1 MKDMVLLHKTLQN
14 LDNQS
19 NFTFNIEEHYSINF
33 KFSLGSV
40 LNDTDFICKN
50 NFLTNDELM
59 TLRLD
64 LIKTC
69 LNNFKHISKYETGVE
84 IKKFFYIHF
93 IFANKFQLSSK
104 LTIFIIENFNK
115 LSNLLDSP
123 YSPNKQ
129 KQLYQHHFKTLNQKD
144 KSIPDLEIPSKKLKL
159 TIESS
164 NEYNNYNNKSTIQ
177 ANSDSSIGFSFSS
190 DWISELFKALL
201 ETVFAKKIDEEDN
214 KIYNRLLINSFFKNI
229 MNIIES
235 LNNKN
240 IQILLNKLNNKIED
254 TEVFEII
261 CSSFDKMIKVLI
273 SKGKETEVLV
283 KMIFERK
290 KLIEEWIFKT
300 SSLKKTSDAKLVKI
314 NLNDSI
320 NETINTTKTSNRRN
334 SDGNTYNK
342 SNFFLNWRAIN
353 GYLNSIGLILSNN
366 IENYSNELKYII
378 KEILHK
384 IQLNQN
390 YQVEKTLCCLLANL
404 YKGLNNIA
412 RDDLIEDIITN
423 LAKNKNFYIRR
434 FFIVFCEDF
443 LTEYS
448 FKLFHSTKLYSTL
461 LKKLRDPLLVVNA
474 LDLLWKVYP
483 FIESNIELKKELN
496 IQLDYIKAS
505 YSQSQQLQ
513 GKRNLKNIQEIEKF
527 IENEENI
534 YSFDIKDILSK
545 DERKYEVQLEELCKN
560 DNQQEFSVTSSF
572 INLIPNG
579 NTIITNPSIKNSAND
594 LKTKSY
600 KLNSNT
606 NTYKLS
612 INEVKTIPVSRKPIS
627 SKDIPKA
634 KLNPIKTTPLRYS
647 IGNTSSKTP
656 TLKGTVGGLN
666 PIKTKLSSNDKLRRN
681 SDFDKK

>member
-14 LDNQS
+14 LENQS
-19 NFTFNIEEHYSINF
+19 SFNINIEEHYSINF

-144 KSIPDLEIPSKKLKL
+144 KSIPDLEIPSKKLKI
-159 TIESS
+159 TIETSS
-164 NEYNNYNNKSTIQ
+164 EYNNYNKNTIQ

-190 DWISELFKALL
+190 DWVSELFKALL

-261 CSSFDKMIKVLI
+261 CSSLDKMINILI
-273 SKGKETEVLV
+273 SRGKETEVLV
-283 KMIFERK
+283 KIILDRK
-290 KLIEEWIFKT
+290 KLIEEWIFKS
-300 SSLKKTSDAKLVKI
+300 SSLKKTSATKLVKI

-366 IENYSNELKYII
+366 IENYSNDLKYII
-378 KEILHK
+378 KEIFHK

-390 YQVEKTLCCLLANL
+390 YQVEKTLCCLLAKL
-404 YKGLNNIA
+404 YKGLSNVG
-412 RDDLIEDIITN
+412 RDDLIEDVITF

-434 FFIVFCEDF
+434 FFIIFCEDF

-448 FKLFHSTKLYSTL
+448 FKLFHSTRLYSAL
-461 LKKLRDPLLVVNA
+461 LKKLRDPLLLVNT

-483 FIESNIELKKELN
+483 FIESNLELKKELN
-496 IQLDYIKAS
+496 IQLDFIKAS

-513 GKRNLKNIQEIEKF
+513 GRRNLKNIQEIEKF
-527 IENEENI
+527 VEKEESI
-534 YSFDIKDILSK
+534 YSFDIKDFLLK
-545 DERKYEVQLEELCKN
+545 DDKKYELQLEELSKN
-560 DNQQEFSVTSSF
+560 DNQQEFNITSSF

-579 NTIITNPSIKNSAND
+579 NTIITNPSLKNSANE

-606 NTYKLS
+606 NTFKLS
-612 INEVKTIPVSRKPIS
+612 VNEIKTTAVTRKPIS
-627 SKDIPKA
+627 SKDIPKT

-647 IGNTSSKTP
+647 IANTSSKTP

-666 PIKTKLSSNDKLRRN
+666 PIKTKLSSNDKLRLN